1 MGGGG
6 CEVRVLE
13 DEGHGLMAS
22 PTIMGN
28 LLTEISGYWR

>member
-1 MGGGG
+1 
-6 CEVRVLE
+6 VRVLE